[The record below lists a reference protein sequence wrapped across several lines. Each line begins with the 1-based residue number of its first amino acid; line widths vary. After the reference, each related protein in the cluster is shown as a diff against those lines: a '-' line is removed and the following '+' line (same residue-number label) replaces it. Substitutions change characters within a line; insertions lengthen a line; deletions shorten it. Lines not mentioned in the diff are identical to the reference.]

1 MEVAQGEI
9 GFAQRGVGPD
19 QGQQGAGDE
28 DHATDGLLAQNIS
41 DAHGLP
47 VARARKQVLAGTR
60 RRSLAHA
67 FNSLTSLNEYLSPTR
82 LPGTPAFN
90 PSANRASDHK
100 SPDALREIA
109 RPGINSERNYISASL
124 LRQPG
129 INLIGLQLQ
138 CLAQVRLGSR
148 SQLAANERNRRGD
161 LRVDGE

>member
-1 MEVAQGEI
+1 
-9 GFAQRGVGPD
+9 
-19 QGQQGAGDE
+19 
-28 DHATDGLLAQNIS
+28 
-41 DAHGLP
+41 
-47 VARARKQVLAGTR
+47 
-60 RRSLAHA
+60 
-67 FNSLTSLNEYLSPTR
+67 EYLSPTR

-161 LRVDGE
+161 LRVDGELAVLTLGLELLGAADGHRDAGHGDLHVGGTVAGGIRGAPLVDLGNFDGRANELAG